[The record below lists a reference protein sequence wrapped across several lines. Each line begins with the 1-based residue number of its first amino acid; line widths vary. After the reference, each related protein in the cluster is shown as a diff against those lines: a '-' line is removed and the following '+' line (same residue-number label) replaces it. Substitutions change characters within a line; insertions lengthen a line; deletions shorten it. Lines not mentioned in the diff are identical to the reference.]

1 MTSIPAFHV
10 SSRSRAEGKGI
21 IFIQSR
27 KDALSSGT
35 FAVGI
40 SVHFNPA
47 TDDYPSGSI
56 RIKTDLSDSLKAS
69 FSSTSIELIN
79 SYGKHNPTID
89 LTGRCRSSAE
99 KSPKGLRYWVMIADN
114 RRGQEGTPDIVGFVI
129 HDRQGN
135 RVAYGT
141 GPVRSGDIKVEPS

>member
-10 SSRSRAEGKGI
+10 SGRSSANGKAI

-27 KDALSSGT
+27 KDASASGI
-35 FAVGI
+35 FSIGI
-40 SVHFNPA
+40 NVSFNPA
-47 TDDYPSGSI
+47 TDDYPTGTVKI
-56 RIKTDLSDSLKAS
+56 NADLNDSLKSA

-79 SYGKHNPTID
+79 SYGRVNPTIYI
-89 LTGRCRSSAE
+89 TGRCKSSAE
-99 KSPKGLRYWVMIADN
+99 RSPKGLRYWIMIADN
-114 RRGQEGTPDIVGFVI
+114 RRDQQGTPDIAGFVI

-141 GPVRSGDIKVEPS
+141 GPLKSGDIRVQPA